1 MPELRKRTARSKGG
15 VEEMLSPIKQGE
27 SSYSPLQRHFLERLN
42 RLLKLRSEQATQL
55 NEDGLLLID
64 RTIYSTY
71 CDAVDLGVADEAQ
84 KLLHRK
90 PRRRPQPAAN

>member
-1 MPELRKRTARSKGG
+1 
-15 VEEMLSPIKQGE
+15 MLSPIKEGE

-42 RLLKLRSEQATQL
+42 RLLSLRADQVNQL

-71 CDAVDLGVADEAQ
+71 CDAVDMGVADEAQ
-84 KLLHRK
+84 RMLHRRK
-90 PRRRPQPAAN
+90 SRRSRQPAAN